1 MGKGIIKYTCKRKS
15 SYTKTDFMKN
25 QSNSKLLGSQKKKR
39 NKTKQNNKAVPR
51 LNQDNI
57 TSLKPA
63 NILQI
68 CVALL
73 Y

>member
-1 MGKGIIKYTCKRKS
+1 
-15 SYTKTDFMKN
+15 MKN